1 MRVVCAP
8 LRRLPRPRAG
18 ELQVVLYGYADRAG
32 RGEAGASL
40 LETIKKLKLQP
51 ADRAWDLLSLALAV
65 NAADLAVQRS
75 SSPDGWTRDLE
86 LQVAVCDP
94 DFWNGQRE
102 LVERQLKFLTTDIWR
117 VSFVGDGLLPAPP
130 RPATVPTEDSVAL
143 LSGGM
148 DSLVGA
154 LDLTG
159 RDGLRPFAASQ
170 VAIGDKQ
177 IQADFARR
185 IGNCLRHLQLNHNIN
200 APDETERSQRAR
212 SLIFL
217 AYGVLAATTL
227 DRHSDGQTVPLY
239 VSENGFISINPPLTA
254 ARIGSLSTRTTN
266 PVFIRLFQELLNIA
280 GLRVRVENPYQLH
293 TKGEMLAQCVDQP
306 FLQRHAHLATS
317 CSRYGRYNYT
327 HCGRCV
333 PCIVRRAA
341 FHHWGHRDRTDYKF
355 RDLSRDNDDNAR
367 FDDVRSAAMA
377 VLQVRSDG
385 LDSWL
390 GAAIS
395 STFLGDISP
404 YRATVER
411 GLAEIGAFL
420 DDVGVL

>member
-75 SSPDGWTRDLE
+75 SSPDGWTRNLE

-266 PVFIRLFQELLNIA
+266 PVFIRLFQELLNMSRGCASGSRIRTSSTPKARCSHNAWINRSFSAMRTWPPAAAATVATTTPTAVAACRASFVVRRSTTGDIA
-280 GLRVRVENPYQLH
+280 IERTTSFATSHATTTTTPDSTMSARRRWQCFRSVPMASTPGLVLR
-293 TKGEMLAQCVDQP
+293 LAPPSWVTFRP
-306 FLQRHAHLATS
+306 TAPRWSAALQRS
-317 CSRYGRYNYT
+317 
-327 HCGRCV
+327 
-333 PCIVRRAA
+333 
-341 FHHWGHRDRTDYKF
+341 
-355 RDLSRDNDDNAR
+355 
-367 FDDVRSAAMA
+367 
-377 VLQVRSDG
+377 G
-385 LDSWL
+385 L
-390 GAAIS
+390 
-395 STFLGDISP
+395 F
-404 YRATVER
+404 
-411 GLAEIGAFL
+411 
-420 DDVGVL
+420 

>member
-8 LRRLPRPRAG
+8 LRRLPRPRTG

-40 LETIKKLKLQP
+40 LKTIKKLKLQP
-51 ADRAWDLLSLALAV
+51 AARAWDALSLSLAV

-75 SSPDGWTRDLE
+75 SSPDGWTRNLE

-94 DFWNGQRE
+94 DFWNEQRE

-130 RPATVPTEDSVAL
+130 RARTVPTEDSVAL

-170 VAIGDKQ
+170 VAIGDKH

-185 IGNCLRHLQLNHNIN
+185 IGNGLRHLQLNHNIN
-200 APDETERSQRAR
+200 APDQTERSQRAR

-227 DRHSDGQTVPLY
+227 DRHIDGQTVPLY

-266 PVFIRLFQELLNIA
+266 PVFIGLFQELLNTA
-280 GLRVRVENPYQLH
+280 GLRVRVENPYQHH
-293 TKGEMLAQCVDQP
+293 TKGEMLAQCADQP
-306 FLQRHAHLATS
+306 FLQHHAHLATS
-317 CSRYGRYNYT
+317 CSRYGRYNYI

-341 FHHWGHRDRTDYKF
+341 FHHWGYHDRTDYKF

-377 VLQVRSDG
+377 VLQVRSGG

-395 STFLGDISP
+395 STFLGDISR
-404 YRATVER
+404 YRATVGR